1 MNGTTT
7 VSKTVDGGSIPSTP
21 AKPIKKPQSWFFLF
35 FMKPLSLT
43 LNDHQFP
50 FTGVSHVRRIARAL
64 LENEQGLFAFHHI
77 LADDKFGHRDYLET
91 PGGGIDEGETPE
103 AAMIREVEEECG
115 LKSRVVLFMGVVKD
129 AYNLI
134 QRSNHQY
141 FFYAKV
147 VGQGKKHW
155 TPQEHTLIHQLHWLT
170 LQEAKAWYTRLPAQG
185 ISQLIKQRELP
196 FIEWL
201 IQYKQS
207 IQKK

>member
-21 AKPIKKPQSWFFLF
+21 AKSIEKPQSWFFLF
-35 FMKPLSLT
+35 FMKPLSFSLI
-43 LNDHQFP
+43 DQQFTMKG
-50 FTGVSHVRRIARAL
+50 FTHVRRISRAL

-115 LKSRVVLFMGVVKD
+115 LKSKVVMLIGEVND

-134 QRSNHQY
+134 QRHNHQY
-141 FFYAKV
+141 FFYALV
-147 VGQGKKHW
+147 IGQGQKRW
-155 TPQEHTLIHQLHWLT
+155 TAQEHTLIQQLHWLS
-170 LQEAKAWYTRLPAQG
+170 LEEAKAWYTRLPDQG

-196 FIEWL
+196 VIEWM

-207 IQKK
+207 IQNK